1 MIAASM
7 TFAVG
12 VLLAFA
18 AYYYFRQNKERSS
31 PPLKPTQEVENATS
45 ETEFSDGYNNEDHI
59 HCHNFPPIQL
69 DKSLKNNTSS

>member
-1 MIAASM
+1 MIAAASM
-7 TFAVG
+7 
-12 VLLAFA
+12 AFA

-59 HCHNFPPIQL
+59 HCHNFPPIQE
-69 DKSLKNNTSS
+69 SQNNTSS